1 MTSAVRLEG
10 IRKAQGGR
18 FLFRDV
24 SLDVAAGESV
34 ALVGPSGIGKTT
46 LLRIVTG
53 LERPDA
59 GDVWIAGRRATQ
71 GGSIL
76 VPPHKRGIGMVFQD
90 LALWPHMTV
99 AQSLTFVLRS
109 AETTV
114 SRSEHQRMVH
124 EMLRL
129 VQINGLGDRYPH
141 QLSGGEQQRA
151 AFARALVHRPPLLLL
166 DEPFS
171 SLDVDLRQDMRAT
184 LGRLRDTFGFA
195 TVFVTHDREEAIA
208 VAARTIKLTL
218 GGGLEESI
226 ADSENHVQMRKD
238 H

>member
-1 MTSAVRLEG
+1 MASAVRLEG
-10 IRKAQGGR
+10 IRKTQGGR
-18 FLFRDV
+18 LLFQNV
-24 SLDVAAGESV
+24 SVDVAAGDSV

-46 LLRIVTG
+46 LLRIVAG

-76 VPPHKRGIGMVFQD
+76 VPPHKRGIGFVFQD

-109 AETTV
+109 AAPAV
-114 SRSEHQRMVH
+114 SRIEHQRMVD
-124 EMLRL
+124 ETLR
-129 VQINGLGDRYPH
+129 VVHVDGLGDRYPH

-151 AFARALVHRPPLLLL
+151 AFSRALVHRPSLLLL

-184 LGRLRDTFGFA
+184 LRELRGAFGFA
-195 TVFVTHDREEAIA
+195 TVFVTHDREEASA
-208 VAARTIKLTL
+208 VAARRIALTL

-226 ADSENHVQMRKD
+226 AD
-238 H
+238 

>member
-1 MTSAVRLEG
+1 MASALRLEG
-10 IRKAQGGR
+10 IRKRQGECL
-18 FLFRDV
+18 LFRDV
-24 SLDVAAGESV
+24 SLDVAAGDSV
-34 ALVGPSGIGKTT
+34 ALVGASGIGKTT
-46 LLRIVTG
+46 LLRIVAG

-76 VPPHKRGIGMVFQD
+76 VPPHKRGIGFVFQD

-109 AETTV
+109 AAPAI
-114 SRSEHQRMVH
+114 SRIEHQRMVD

-129 VQINGLGDRYPH
+129 VHVHGLGDRYPH

-171 SLDVDLRQDMRAT
+171 SLDIDLRQDMRAT
-184 LGRLRDTFGFA
+184 LRELRANLGFA
-195 TVFVTHDREEAIA
+195 TIFVTHDREDANA
-208 VAARTIKLTL
+208 VAIRRVALTR
-218 GGGLEESI
+218 GGGLEESM
-226 ADSENHVQMRKD
+226 ADSEK
-238 H
+238 

>member
-1 MTSAVRLEG
+1 MPSAVRLEG
-10 IRKAQGGR
+10 IHKAQGGR
-18 FLFRDV
+18 LLFQNV
-24 SLDVAAGESV
+24 SLDVPAGDSV

-46 LLRIVTG
+46 LLRIVAG

-59 GDVWIAGRRATQ
+59 GDVWIAGRHATQ
-71 GGSIL
+71 GGTIF
-76 VPPHKRGIGMVFQD
+76 VPPHQRGIGFVFQD

-109 AETTV
+109 AAPAI
-114 SRSEHQRMVH
+114 SRIEHQRMVD

-129 VQINGLGDRYPH
+129 VHIDGLGDRYPH

-184 LGRLRDTFGFA
+184 LRELRANLGFA
-195 TVFVTHDREEAIA
+195 TIFVTQDREDANA
-208 VAARTIKLTL
+208 VAIRRVALTRN
-218 GGGLEESI
+218 GGVEESI
-226 ADSENHVQMRKD
+226 ADSEE
-238 H
+238 

>member
-1 MTSAVRLEG
+1 MASALRLED
-10 IRKAQGGR
+10 IRKTQGGR
-18 FLFRDV
+18 LLFRDV
-24 SLDVAAGESV
+24 SLDVAAGDSV
-34 ALVGPSGIGKTT
+34 ALVGASGIGKTT
-46 LLRIVTG
+46 LLRIVAG

-76 VPPHKRGIGMVFQD
+76 VPPHQRGIGFVFQD

-99 AQSLTFVLRS
+99 TQSLTFVSRS
-109 AETTV
+109 AAPAI
-114 SRSEHQRMVH
+114 SRIERQRMVD

-129 VQINGLGDRYPH
+129 VHIGSLGDRYPH

-151 AFARALVHRPPLLLL
+151 AFARALVYRPPLLLL

-184 LGRLRDTFGFA
+184 LRELRAAFGFT
-195 TVFVTHDREEAIA
+195 TVFVTHDREEANA
-208 VAARTIKLTL
+208 VAVRRIALTPS
-218 GGGLEESI
+218 GGLEELI
-226 ADSENHVQMRKD
+226 ADSEK
-238 H
+238 